1 MSNKPRLSYSE
12 DRKLFSLDGRA
23 IDSDTAI
30 SLLDSAA
37 VKWEVGAS
45 LRANK
50 IKSIK
55 IDDKLDQQSLLATSS
70 AFEL

>member
-1 MSNKPRLSYSE
+1 MSNKPRLSYSQ
-12 DRKLFSLDGRA
+12 DRKLFSLGGRA
-23 IDSDTAI
+23 IDRDTAI

-50 IKSIK
+50 IKRVQELEIK
-55 IDDKLDQQSLLATSS
+55 ES
-70 AFEL
+70 